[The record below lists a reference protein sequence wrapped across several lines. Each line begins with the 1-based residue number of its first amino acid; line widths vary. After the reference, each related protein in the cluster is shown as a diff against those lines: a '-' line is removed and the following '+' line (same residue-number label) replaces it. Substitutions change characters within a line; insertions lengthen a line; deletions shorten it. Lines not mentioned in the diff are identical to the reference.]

1 MAPRPTPDM
10 AALTAAVPRGHA
22 GFWAIIRERDAAGPW
37 SITDIAGGTNA
48 RRDTVADYVRRL
60 VRAGIAEALGT
71 VDRTDNRTPAALY
84 RLTRRPIDAPRIRR
98 DGTESLP
105 TGQEQ
110 MWRAIRQLPNFSV
123 PELVHAAS
131 TDVVRIAPEAAY
143 TYVRRLH
150 GAGYVAPL
158 DPTAPWRTCAW
169 RLKPSMNTGPHAP
182 RVMRTKFVWDD
193 NLGQV
198 VGAAEPAQEVRQ

>member
-1 MAPRPTPDM
+1 MPPRPTPDM

-22 GFWAIIRERDAAGPW
+22 GFWAIIRDRDAAGPW
-37 SITDIAGGTNA
+37 AITDIAGGTNA

-60 VRAGIAEALGT
+60 TRAGIAVAVGEEPGT
-71 VDRTDNRTPAALY
+71 GKATPAALY
-84 RLTRRPIDAPRIRR
+84 RLTRRPVDAPRIRR

-110 MWRAIRQLPNFSV
+110 MWRAIRQLPTFTV

-150 GAGYVAPL
+150 GAGYVVPL
-158 DPTAPWRTCAW
+158 DATAAWRTCGW
-169 RLKPSMNTGPHAP
+169 RLKPAMNTGPCPP

-193 NLGQV
+193 NLRKV
-198 VGAAEPAQEVRQ
+198 MGAAEPAEEVRS